1 MGAEDDLSDIDDILQ
16 LDDTTQ
22 QAQKRSADS
31 FLSKNKIK
39 KNASEELMFDQHV
52 SNEMR
57 MITDSRTRQ
66 SSLYVK
72 LQIQNSLFEAVCEP

>member
-1 MGAEDDLSDIDDILQ
+1 MGAEGDLSEIDDTLQ

-22 QAQKRSADS
+22 QAKKRSADS

-57 MITDSRTRQ
+57 MITDSRIRQ
-66 SSLYVK
+66 SVR
-72 LQIQNSLFEAVCEP
+72 QIADSKFLV

>member
-1 MGAEDDLSDIDDILQ
+1 MGAEDDLSDIDDTLQ

-22 QAQKRSADS
+22 QAKKRSADS
-31 FLSKNKIK
+31 FLSKNKNK

-57 MITDSRTRQ
+57 IITDSRTRQ
-66 SSLYVK
+66 SVR
-72 LQIQNSLFEAVCEP
+72 QIADSKFLV